1 MCTDL
6 HKFVWM
12 FQAKNINKYD
22 IHWLYSVVSDGFCV
36 VYTLEKDRSSK
47 DRFFFFSTTFFFC
60 IIKIE
65 AMKNKKPFATIL
77 RNLIEISR
85 LKIPAGY
92 HLYLYQLWFFLM
104 ITIIY
109 LCLQRRQKVKVK
121 LHIFTAAAVFVECI
135 SWTWRQNIWS
145 NEAYCV
151 Y

>member
-60 IIKIE
+60 MIKIE

-92 HLYLYQLWFFLM
+92 HLYLYQLWFFFNDHH
-104 ITIIY
+104 Y
-109 LCLQRRQKVKVK
+109 LSMLATATKSEGEAAHFHSRCCFCWM
-121 LHIFTAAAVFVECI
+121 HILNLTSKYME
-135 SWTWRQNIWS
+135 
-145 NEAYCV
+145 
-151 Y
+151 